1 MKRLI
6 AILLLLSTLTLNAQ
20 LLYESD
26 KQKHFAAGTVIGG
39 IAYGIVLQESEDKTL
54 AFAASIL
61 TAIAA
66 GYIKETYDKKRGHT
80 FDNRDLLATSYG
92 GLSMGITLDIFA
104 RNGKKRKRIIS
115 FKRTQ

>member
-1 MKRLI
+1 MRRLI
-6 AILLLLSTLTLNAQ
+6 ALFLLLPTLTLNAQ
-20 LLYESD
+20 LLHEPD

-54 AFAASIL
+54 AMAASIV
-61 TAIAA
+61 TAFAA
-66 GYIKETYDKKRGHT
+66 GYIKETYDKKRGYT

-104 RNGKKRKRIIS
+104 RDGKKRKRIIS
-115 FKRTQ
+115 FKRN